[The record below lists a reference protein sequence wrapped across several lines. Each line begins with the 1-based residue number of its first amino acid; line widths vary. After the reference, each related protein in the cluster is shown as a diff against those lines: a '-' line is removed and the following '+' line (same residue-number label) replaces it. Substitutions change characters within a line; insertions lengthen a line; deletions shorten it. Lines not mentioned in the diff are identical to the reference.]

1 MSQAGSTSS
10 SGSGPGVVETLTGN
24 TGGTVGPSGNNINIV
39 GSGGVTVAGNPSTNT
54 LTIASSGTGGIVTV
68 EGDTGSV
75 TGTTI
80 TLTGGTTGLTYSGSG
95 TTLTEGG
102 TLNVANGGTGS
113 NTLTG
118 VLSGNGTSAVTASTV
133 TQHDVLVGGASN
145 SITSISPNTS
155 GLVLT
160 SNGTGADP
168 SFQANPGSTAIQ
180 TIDGNTG
187 SASGTTVT
195 LSGGTTGL
203 TYSGSGSTLTLAGTL
218 DVVNGGTGDTSL
230 TAYAVL
236 CGGTTS
242 TGPVQ
247 SIVSVGTSGQVLT
260 SNGASAF
267 PTFQSATVSGI
278 ITVDGDSGSITGST
292 VTIYSNKASLN
303 CGSSVKFVNSG
314 TTSTLNVT
322 DGFDNTIIG
331 VGSGNLTLTGTD
343 NIGFGVSCLDHL
355 TSGVQNIII
364 GGTAGSGLTSGGYNT
379 SIGHTALPG
388 LTTGS
393 FNNAFGLLA
402 GGSYT
407 SSESSN
413 IVIGNTGT
421 AGESNVLR
429 IGTPGTG
436 SGQQSSCYI
445 AGIIGATP
453 VSGNTPQ
460 VVMCDSTGNLATISS
475 STSGLV
481 LTSNG
486 TATPSFQAIPASGV
500 TSIAGTTNQIAASAS
515 TGAVTLSLVGPYTP
529 STYTAHGVLL
539 GEGTSSIVAVA
550 PNSTSGLPLI
560 SQGSSTNPAYGT
572 AVVAGG
578 GTGDTSFTTYMPI
591 TGGTTTT
598 GALQSVA
605 TGTAG
610 YALTYVSSS
619 ALPTWQPVVSSI
631 NVQTFTNS
639 GTYTPTTGMV
649 YCQVQLVGGGGGG
662 GGGATTAASQVSVG
676 SGGGAGE
683 YASGV
688 FSAASIGA
696 SSTVTIGAAGTTTSG
711 SGGGAGGTTSLGSTI
726 ISAAGGA
733 GGSTSAAGTA
743 GQVQGA
749 TGGTGGT
756 GGAYRFQGQYGFD
769 GDGFFGSFVFTG
781 TGGSGPLG
789 SGGRGRS
796 LGGGGAGVSAVG
808 YGTGGSGGAS
818 YNGSGAAAGGA
829 GTPGIVIITEY
840 IT

>member
-180 TIDGNTG
+180 TIDG
-187 SASGTTVT
+187 
-195 LSGGTTGL
+195 
-203 TYSGSGSTLTLAGTL
+203 
-218 DVVNGGTGDTSL
+218 
-230 TAYAVL
+230 
-236 CGGTTS
+236 
-242 TGPVQ
+242 
-247 SIVSVGTSGQVLT
+247 
-260 SNGASAF
+260 
-267 PTFQSATVSGI
+267 
-278 ITVDGDSGSITGST
+278 DSGSITGST

-343 NIGFGVSCLDHL
+343 NTGFGVSCLHDL

-364 GGTAGSGLTSGGYNT
+364 GGDSGSRLTSGGYNT

-662 GGGATTAASQVSVG
+662 GGGATTAASQVSIG

-733 GGSTSAAGTA
+733 GGATSAAGTA

-818 YNGSGAAAGGA
+818 YNGSGAAAGGV